1 MLVTEGF
8 STVEEI
14 AYVPAAEL
22 LAVVGRMDAPGA
34 RDPGADVRRAG
45 VATVV
50 AAVAFGAVALVGRL
64 PGPTGLLAIVL
75 ASAACAGLAIVLY
88 HNVWALDW
96 RMIITLFGWMGLI
109 GGATRII
116 CFSWVKR
123 VGEAMLDKPLTMTIG
138 GVGWLI
144 IAAVLCFYGYFA

>member
-1 MLVTEGF
+1 LNLIRVIPAKGQDHMPTSIFLAKLIGPVML
-8 STVEEI
+8 
-14 AYVPAAEL
+14 AAAIGL
-22 LAVVGRMDAPGA
+22 LLNQASYRAMA
-34 RDPGADVRRAG
+34 RDFLDSPPLIYVSG
-45 VATVV
+45 V
-50 AAVAFGAVALVGRL
+50 LVM
-64 PGPTGLLAIVL
+64 T
-75 ASAACAGLAIVLY
+75 AGLAIVLY

-96 RMIITLFGWMGLI
+96 RVIITLFGWMGLI

-138 GVGWLI
+138 GAGWLI